1 MYGKPAIV
9 IGIDEN
15 GKATGSAR
23 SVDGFNIFDA
33 ISSCADI
40 LNHFG
45 GHPLAAGM
53 GLNVKDIA
61 AFRKRINDFAKKN
74 YPVMPMQS
82 LKIDCKLSPF
92 YLTLDLI
99 NNLSSLE
106 PYGTDNTQPI
116 FALYN
121 LTVTNISAIGDG
133 KHLKIDAVKKGKA
146 VHMVKFK
153 TTLDEFPYEVGDNL
167 DFAVKLSKNE
177 FKGREYISIQI
188 ADVRKTGID
197 IDKYYEEKNDYLLF
211 KLGRKN
217 KTQLYP
223 QRDICVYIYKYL
235 KSKKGYK
242 YTVDDLYFELAPKVT
257 FGQLQYALAAFEE
270 VGLISRKGS
279 IK

>member
-1 MYGKPAIV
+1 
-9 IGIDEN
+9 
-15 GKATGSAR
+15 
-23 SVDGFNIFDA
+23 
-33 ISSCADI
+33 
-40 LNHFG
+40 
-45 GHPLAAGM
+45 
-53 GLNVKDIA
+53 
-61 AFRKRINDFAKKN
+61 
-74 YPVMPMQS
+74 MPMQS

-177 FKGREYISIQI
+177 F
-188 ADVRKTGID
+188 
-197 IDKYYEEKNDYLLF
+197 
-211 KLGRKN
+211 
-217 KTQLYP
+217 
-223 QRDICVYIYKYL
+223 
-235 KSKKGYK
+235 
-242 YTVDDLYFELAPKVT
+242 
-257 FGQLQYALAAFEE
+257 
-270 VGLISRKGS
+270 
-279 IK
+279 

>member
-116 FALYN
+116 LHC
-121 LTVTNISAIGDG
+121 II
-133 KHLKIDAVKKGKA
+133 
-146 VHMVKFK
+146 
-153 TTLDEFPYEVGDNL
+153 
-167 DFAVKLSKNE
+167 
-177 FKGREYISIQI
+177 
-188 ADVRKTGID
+188 
-197 IDKYYEEKNDYLLF
+197 
-211 KLGRKN
+211 
-217 KTQLYP
+217 
-223 QRDICVYIYKYL
+223 
-235 KSKKGYK
+235 
-242 YTVDDLYFELAPKVT
+242 
-257 FGQLQYALAAFEE
+257 
-270 VGLISRKGS
+270 
-279 IK
+279 